1 MACYSEPMTV
11 EERAETEAETA
22 RAPGWRRRLV
32 LWTLLVAAVLL
43 MTGTD
48 SARRPPAAT
57 VGSPYVF
64 SVFWWEVANVPDK
77 WTNLLRE
84 TVFGGRPPREE
95 RRADLEEYL
104 KTARLARKEERR
116 LDGRLVRGVSHAGSV
131 EELEKAR
138 EYLRELLETKRRL
151 RPSAEEAVEAEL
163 DRVVKDEGLA
173 WPGGITFP
181 PIDFRFEQP
190 PTLLVTSRR
199 DRLRVLE
206 AVLLEPDM
214 DVLVRDELEKRLF
227 DWYGVSALVDN
238 LAGLATYPL
247 LVSDLYPLRDLLR
260 VAAHEWLH
268 AYFLFRPL
276 GRNIYTSE
284 AMFSLNET
292 IADVAGR
299 ELGDTAFARM
309 GGDLSE
315 NASRYLAPEQRDP
328 VFTREMRETR
338 ETVEELLADGKV
350 EEAEEYM
357 KRRWW
362 DFRLGGYG
370 LRKLNQAYFAFRGRY
385 AESPASV
392 SPIGRE
398 VNEMRGYHHDV
409 GSFIKTVAKLS
420 SYEEFLDELGRFR
433 SLAAA
438 ERAG

>member
-1 MACYSEPMTV
+1 M
-11 EERAETEAETA
+11 EEHAATEAGIA
-22 RAPGWRRRLV
+22 RALGWRRKAV
-32 LWTLLVAAVLL
+32 LWALLVTAAFL
-43 MTGTD
+43 MTGAD
-48 SARRPPAAT
+48 SARRTPATT
-57 VGSPYVF
+57 VGASYAF
-64 SVFWWEVANVPDK
+64 SIFRWEIANVPDK

-84 TVFGGRPPREE
+84 TFFTGRPTREQ

-104 KTARLARKEERR
+104 RAAQLARKEERR
-116 LDGRLVRGVSHAGSV
+116 LDGRLVRAVSHAGSV
-131 EELEKAR
+131 EELKQAR
-138 EYLRELLETKRRL
+138 EYLRQLLDTKNRL

-163 DRVVKDEGLA
+163 DRVAKDEGLA

-181 PIDFRFEQP
+181 PVDFRFEQP

-199 DRLRVLE
+199 DRLQVLE
-206 AVLLEPDM
+206 AVLLEPDL
-214 DVLVRDELEKRLF
+214 DVLVRDELEKILF
-227 DWYGVSALVDN
+227 EQYGVSALVDN

-247 LVSDLYPLRDLLR
+247 LVSDLYPLRALLR

-276 GRNIYTSE
+276 GRNIYSSE

-299 ELGDTAFARM
+299 DLGDTAFARM
-309 GGDLSE
+309 GGDLSD

-328 VFTREMRETR
+328 VFTREMRKTR
-338 ETVEELLADGKV
+338 ETVEELLAEGEV
-350 EEAEEYM
+350 EEAEEYL

-370 LRKLNQAYFAFRGRY
+370 LRKLNQAFFAFRGRY
-385 AESPASV
+385 AEGPASV

-398 VNEMRGYHHDV
+398 VNEMRGYHDTV

-420 SYEEFLDELGRFR
+420 SYEEFLDELERFR
-433 SLAAA
+433 ALAKAG
-438 ERAG
+438 RAG

>member
-1 MACYSEPMTV
+1 M
-11 EERAETEAETA
+11 A
-22 RAPGWRRRLV
+22 RAMGRRRKAV
-32 LWTLLVAAVLL
+32 LWVLLVVAVSL

-48 SARRPPAAT
+48 SVRRTPATT
-57 VGSPYVF
+57 VGGSYVF
-64 SVFWWEVANVPDK
+64 SIFRWEVANVPDK

-84 TVFGGRPPREE
+84 TFFTGRPTREQ
-95 RRADLEEYL
+95 RFADLEEYL
-104 KTARLARKEERR
+104 EAARFARKEERR
-116 LDGRLVRGVSHAGSV
+116 LDGRLARAVAHAGSV
-131 EELEKAR
+131 EELERSR
-138 EYLRELLETKRRL
+138 EYLRELLDTKRRL

-173 WPGGITFP
+173 WRVGITFP
-181 PIDFRFEQP
+181 PVDFRFEQP

-199 DRLRVLE
+199 DRLQVLE
-206 AVLLEPDM
+206 AVLLEPDL

-247 LVSDLYPLRDLLR
+247 LVSDLYPLRALLR

-268 AYFLFRPL
+268 AYFTFRPL
-276 GRNIYTSE
+276 GRNIYNSE

-299 ELGDTAFARM
+299 ELGDRAFARM

-338 ETVEELLADGKV
+338 ETVEELLHEGKV

-370 LRKLNQAYFAFRGRY
+370 LRKLNQAFFAFRGRY
-385 AESPASV
+385 AEGPAST
-392 SPIGRE
+392 SPIGYE
-398 VNEMRGYHHDV
+398 VNEMRGYHDTV
-409 GSFIKTVAKLS
+409 GSFIKRVAKLS
-420 SYEEFLDELGRFR
+420 SYEEFLDELERFR
-433 SLAAA
+433 ALAAA

>member
-1 MACYSEPMTV
+1 MTV

-22 RAPGWRRRLV
+22 RAPGWRRRVV

-57 VGSPYVF
+57 VGNPYTF
-64 SVFWWEVANVPDK
+64 SIFWWEVANVPDK

-95 RRADLEEYL
+95 RRVDLEEYL

-181 PIDFRFEQP
+181 PVDFRFEQP
-190 PTLLVTSRR
+190 PTLLVTSSR

-214 DVLVRDELEKRLF
+214 DVLVRDELEKTLF

-238 LAGLATYPL
+238 LAGPRHVPAAR
-247 LVSDLYPLRDLLR
+247 LRPVPAARSAASRRPR
-260 VAAHEWLH
+260 VAPRLLPVSA
-268 AYFLFRPL
+268 
-276 GRNIYTSE
+276 
-284 AMFSLNET
+284 
-292 IADVAGR
+292 AG
-299 ELGDTAFARM
+299 
-309 GGDLSE
+309 
-315 NASRYLAPEQRDP
+315 P
-328 VFTREMRETR
+328 
-338 ETVEELLADGKV
+338 
-350 EEAEEYM
+350 
-357 KRRWW
+357 
-362 DFRLGGYG
+362 
-370 LRKLNQAYFAFRGRY
+370 
-385 AESPASV
+385 
-392 SPIGRE
+392 
-398 VNEMRGYHHDV
+398 
-409 GSFIKTVAKLS
+409 
-420 SYEEFLDELGRFR
+420 
-433 SLAAA
+433 
-438 ERAG
+438 

>member
-1 MACYSEPMTV
+1 M
-11 EERAETEAETA
+11 
-22 RAPGWRRRLV
+22 
-32 LWTLLVAAVLL
+32 
-43 MTGTD
+43 
-48 SARRPPAAT
+48 
-57 VGSPYVF
+57 
-64 SVFWWEVANVPDK
+64 
-77 WTNLLRE
+77 
-84 TVFGGRPPREE
+84 
-95 RRADLEEYL
+95 
-104 KTARLARKEERR
+104 
-116 LDGRLVRGVSHAGSV
+116 RGVSHAGSV

-173 WPGGITFP
+173 WPGGVTFP
-181 PIDFRFEQP
+181 PVDFRFEQP
-190 PTLLVTSRR
+190 PTLLVTSSR

-206 AVLLEPDM
+206 AVLLEPDL

-268 AYFLFRPL
+268 AYFLFRSL

-350 EEAEEYM
+350 DEAEEYM

-385 AESPASV
+385 AESPAST

-420 SYEEFLDELGRFR
+420 SYEEFLDELERFR
-433 SLAAA
+433 ALAAA

>member
-1 MACYSEPMTV
+1 MTM
-11 EERAETEAETA
+11 EEGTATEAGTVPA
-22 RAPGWRRRLV
+22 MGRRRRVV
-32 LWTLLVAAVLL
+32 LWALLVVAAFV

-48 SARRPPAAT
+48 SARWTAAAT
-57 VGSPYVF
+57 VGGPYSF
-64 SVFWWEVANVPDK
+64 SIFWWEVANVPDK

-84 TVFGGRPPREE
+84 MFLDGRPTREQ
-95 RRADLEEYL
+95 RLADLEEYL
-104 KTARLARKEERR
+104 EAARLARKEERR
-116 LDGRLVRGVSHAGSV
+116 LDGRLVRTVSHAGSV
-131 EELEKAR
+131 EELEQAR
-138 EYLRELLETKRRL
+138 EYLRELMEIKRGL
-151 RPSAEEAVEAEL
+151 RPSAEEAVETEL
-163 DRVVKDEGLA
+163 DRVFKDEGLA
-173 WPGGITFP
+173 WRDRITFP
-181 PIDFRFEQP
+181 PVDFRFEQP

-199 DRLRVLE
+199 DRLQVLE
-206 AVLLEPDM
+206 AVLLEPDL
-214 DVLVRDELEKRLF
+214 DLLVRDELEKRLF

-268 AYFLFRPL
+268 GYFLFRPL
-276 GRNIYTSE
+276 GRNIYSTE

-299 ELGDTAFARM
+299 ELGDAAFARM

-315 NASRYLAPEQRDP
+315 NASRYLAPDQRDP

-338 ETVEELLADGKV
+338 EGVEELLAEGRV

-370 LRKLNQAYFAFRGRY
+370 LRKLNQAFFAFRGRY
-385 AESPASV
+385 AEGPAST

-398 VNEMRGYHHDV
+398 VNEMRGYHETV
-409 GSFIKTVAKLS
+409 GSFIKTVEKVS
-420 SYEEFLDELGRFR
+420 TYDEFLDELGRFR
-433 SLAAA
+433 AQAAA
-438 ERAG
+438 ERGG